1 MKNTILL
8 TLFCFLLS
16 ACKDQIR
23 FPAGRGSS
31 SKSPKVEEPST
42 TPATG
47 YSSRP
52 QPVEG
57 TGNGNGTM
65 DTASGE
71 IKNDSSIRIF
81 SEVSSEF
88 LVSQR
93 TQAVSDRFKDA
104 ENRMRFSALDV
115 LSQTEE
121 WKQLNLPSQFT
132 IFAKNAVLYNQAD
145 KNPDHLL
152 MYISQSDH
160 GVFIVNLLVI
170 PSQAIDYNFMYQ
182 SLRKGERVILNN
194 VLLPNTEESET
205 NQVFIVNV
213 DDLRY
218 DNNFMQPYLK
228 ANPDFQI
235 MEDAFLGAAGPVR
248 DPLNSTA
255 SANKVLPVC
264 KQQDVQRILETPQGE
279 FPGCDLEYVEFT
291 LHFGFNLDGH
301 LIIVFEDPQT
311 GTSNMIAYFKITEK
325 SFWLDNLGPKT
336 LKR

>member
-1 MKNTILL
+1 MKNILIL
-8 TLFCFLLS
+8 SIFCFFLS

-23 FPAGRGSS
+23 FPAGRGST
-31 SKSPKVEEPST
+31 SKTPKVEEPSASST
-42 TPATG
+42 TG
-47 YSSRP
+47 YSSKP

-71 IKNDSSIRIF
+71 ITNESGVRIF

-104 ENRMRFSALDV
+104 ENKMRFSALDV

-132 IFAKNAVLYNQAD
+132 IFAKNAVLYNQTD

-152 MYISQSDH
+152 MYISQSEH
-160 GVFIVNLLVI
+160 GVFLVNLLVI
-170 PSQAIDYNFMYQ
+170 PSQAVDYNFMYQ
-182 SLRKGERVILNN
+182 SLRKGERIILDN
-194 VLLPNTEESET
+194 VLLPADEKDET
-205 NQVFIVNV
+205 NNVFIVSL

-218 DNNFMQPYLK
+218 DNNFMQPYLR
-228 ANPDFQI
+228 ANPDTEI
-235 MEDAFLGAAGPVR
+235 MEDAFLGAAGPVQ
-248 DPLNSTA
+248 DPLNTTA
-255 SANKVLPVC
+255 RANKILPVC
-264 KQQDVQRILETPQGE
+264 KQHDVKKLLESEHE

-311 GTSNMIAYFKITEK
+311 RISNMIAYFKITDK
-325 SFWLDNLGPKT
+325 SFWLDNLGPSTQK
-336 LKR
+336 K